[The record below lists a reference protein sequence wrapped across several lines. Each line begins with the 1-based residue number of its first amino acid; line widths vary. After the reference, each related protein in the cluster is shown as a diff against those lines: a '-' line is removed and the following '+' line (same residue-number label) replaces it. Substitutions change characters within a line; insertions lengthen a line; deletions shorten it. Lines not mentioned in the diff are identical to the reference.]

1 VSRRKP
7 RAEPAKLAKV
17 IPFGRS
23 KEEDLEAVAREHWRL
38 ADAAIDAID
47 ADLKRPAFQVT
58 RDRVVELQEAVD
70 RALTSL
76 LAAKAY
82 IERELGERYPIC
94 AQNAGFLR
102 TLAARIERCAKARNW
117 CIDEAK
123 RFAPDATVYNL
134 AEFRR
139 FRNRVVNKGATP

>member
-7 RAEPAKLAKV
+7 KAEPVKLAKV
-17 IPFGRS
+17 IPFERS
-23 KEEDLEAVAREHWRL
+23 EEQDLEAVAREHWCL
-38 ADAAIDAID
+38 ADAAIDAIN
-47 ADLKRPAFQVT
+47 ADLKRPGFQVT
-58 RDRVVELQEAVD
+58 RDRVVELQETVD

-82 IERELGERYPIC
+82 IERELGGSYPFC

-102 TLAARIERCAKARNW
+102 NVAARIEHCAKARDW
-117 CIDEAK
+117 CITEAT
-123 RFAPDATVYNL
+123 RFAPDATIYNL

-139 FRNRVVNKGATP
+139 FRNRVQKGATP